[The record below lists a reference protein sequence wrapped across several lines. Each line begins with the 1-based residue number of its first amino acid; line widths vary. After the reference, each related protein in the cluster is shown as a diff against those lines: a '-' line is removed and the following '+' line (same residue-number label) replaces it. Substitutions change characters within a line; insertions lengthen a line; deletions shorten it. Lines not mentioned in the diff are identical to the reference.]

1 MTRTTNA
8 RIAGDAMTV
17 LNRILPERIDNR
29 YRGHPLALWLF
40 VPITLQKLA
49 VSLTHLF
56 KADGGA
62 QSISTMPLDTYPSSA
77 AQNIVGLMARNGVEQ
92 LLLGVLFVLVL
103 LRYRAMIPLMY
114 ALIVAHYL
122 ASRGVAQMKPL
133 VLAGTSGASIP
144 ALVIAI
150 LSAAG
155 LALSLIGRGYA
166 SQVSLGR

>member
-1 MTRTTNA
+1 MS
-8 RIAGDAMTV
+8 V

-40 VPITLQKLA
+40 IPITFQKLA

-77 AQNIVGLMARNGVEQ
+77 AQNIVGLMARNGLEQ
-92 LLLGVLFVLVL
+92 LMIALLFVIIL

-122 ASRGVAQMKPL
+122 ATRGVSQMKPL
-133 VLAGTSGASIP
+133 VLAGTSGASTP

-155 LALSLIGRGYA
+155 LVLSLIGRGDA
-166 SQVSLGR
+166 DRRSWTRSS

>member
-1 MTRTTNA
+1 MS
-8 RIAGDAMTV
+8 V
-17 LNRILPERIDNR
+17 LSRILPERIDNR
-29 YRGHPLALWLF
+29 FRGHPAALWLL

-62 QSISTMPLDTYPSSA
+62 QSISTMPLDTYPPSA
-77 AQNIVGLMARNGVEQ
+77 AQNIVGLMARMGTEQ
-92 LLLGVLFVLVL
+92 LLLALLLVLVL

-114 ALIVAHYL
+114 ALIVVHYL
-122 ASRGVAQMKPL
+122 ASRGVALMKPL
-133 VLAGTSGASIP
+133 VMAGVPGARTP

-150 LSAAG
+150 LSVVG

-166 SQVSLGR
+166 DNSGSRLSALGSRQH

>member
-1 MTRTTNA
+1 MS
-8 RIAGDAMTV
+8 V
-17 LNRILPERIDNR
+17 LSRLLPERIDNH
-29 YRGHPLALWLF
+29 YRGHPVALWLF

-49 VSLTHLF
+49 MSFTHLF

-77 AQNIVGLMARNGVEQ
+77 AQNIVGLMARLGVEQ
-92 LLLGVLFVLVL
+92 LLLAVLLVLAL

-122 ASRGVAQMKPL
+122 ASRGVSLIKPL
-133 VLAGTSGASIP
+133 VLAGTSGARTP

-155 LALSLIGRGYA
+155 LGLSLIGR
-166 SQVSLGR
+166 R